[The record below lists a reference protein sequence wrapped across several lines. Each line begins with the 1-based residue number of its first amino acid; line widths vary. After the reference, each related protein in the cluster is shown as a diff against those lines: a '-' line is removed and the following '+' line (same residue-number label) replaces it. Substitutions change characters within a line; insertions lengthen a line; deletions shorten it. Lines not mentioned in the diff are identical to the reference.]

1 MCHTAVKYFNLRD
14 RDVHLA
20 TWRSLLRPILQRQQL
35 DYQIFVVEQAD
46 KLPFNRAALMNV
58 GFLEASKISNFTCF
72 IFHDVDMVPETDRA
86 IYRCP
91 DHPAISHLAVAVS
104 RWKYRLIYP
113 GYCGGITAMSR
124 DSVKQ
129 IHGFSNTFYGW
140 GGEDDDLYNRLTAH
154 NMSIERYPG
163 NIARFKMLKHDS
175 VEENPNLKE
184 MMEKS
189 EGEKLLKEG
198 LDTIKYKLKNITKLP
213 LYTRIQ
219 VILPIP
225 PPNVS
230 FQIYL

>member
-1 MCHTAVKYFNLRD
+1 MCHTAVKCFNLRD

-20 TWRSLLRPILQRQQL
+20 TWLSHLHPILQRQQL

-104 RWKYRLIYP
+104 RGKYRLIYP